1 MTLRGLLSLFKDS
14 GCAVVY
20 GKYLAENDNSKN
32 QIYLSGD
39 LKVLNILPSDQIFSS
54 DTPAGPSFKAR
65 IDFGWLHPDGEVTPA
80 PHTQIILYAQ
90 YPEVRLSGFLRGS
103 IKAPNELLNKR
114 MKGRI
119 LLFGISGKKVIGL
132 VLRGEDPASIEI
144 KALHPQ
150 DASFTLFQI
159 KCFKLA
165 DKYNEKEGIIQ
176 ALKTVHHAGW
186 IDSKQLSADGS
197 ISPCCTTQCG
207 GYTLEAELGIP
218 KNSNADPDLFGYEV
232 KQYGVK
238 DLNKLGVGRITL
250 MTPEPDG
257 GTYKTLGV
265 EVFIRSFGYKDKTGR
280 PDRLNFGGIHKVRQV
295 CRTTGLSME
304 IDGFDADKS
313 RITKASGSVRL
324 ETRDGVDAASW
335 SFANILEHWK
345 HKHANAVYVP
355 SVNRKAPKLQYRYG
369 NLIMVCNGTDGL
381 KFLASLAAGKIF
393 YDPGIKLE
401 QAFSDKPRTKRRSQF
416 RVQAG
421 NINDLY
427 ERVKIVDLNG

>member
-32 QIYLSGD
+32 QIYLGGD
-39 LKVLNILPSDQIFSS
+39 LKVLNILPSDQIFSI

-65 IDFGWLHPDGEVTPA
+65 IDFGWLHQDGEVTPA
-80 PHTQIILYAQ
+80 PYTQIILYAQ

-132 VLRGEDPASIEI
+132 VLRGEDPASKEI

-159 KCFKLA
+159 KSFKLA
-165 DKYNEKEGIIQ
+165 DKNNDKEGIIQ
-176 ALKTVHHAGW
+176 ALKTVHQAGW
-186 IDSKQLSADGS
+186 IDSKQLSKAGR
-197 ISPCCTTQCG
+197 IGPCSAPQCG
-207 GYTLEAELGIP
+207 GFTLEAELGIP
-218 KNSNADPDLFGYEV
+218 KNSKAEPDLFGFEV

-238 DLNKLGVGRITL
+238 DLSKIGSGRITL

-257 GTYKTLGV
+257 GAYRTLGV

-280 PDRLNFGGIHKVRQV
+280 PDRLNFGGIHKARQV
-295 CRTTGLSME
+295 CRATGLSME
-304 IDGFDADKS
+304 IDGFDAEKS
-313 RITKASGSVRL
+313 RITKAGGSVRL
-324 ETRDGVDAASW
+324 ETKDGVDAASW

-345 HKHANAVYVP
+345 RKHANAVYVA
-355 SVNRKAPKLQYRYG
+355 SENRKTPKWQYRYG
-369 NLIMVCNGTDGL
+369 NLIKVCNGTDGI
-381 KFLASLAAGKIF
+381 KFLTSLAGGKIF

-401 QAFSDKPRTKRRSQF
+401 QAFSDRPRTKRRSQF
-416 RVQAG
+416 RVQVG
-421 NINDLY
+421 DINGLY
-427 ERVKIVDLNG
+427 EHVEMIDLND

>member
-14 GCAVVY
+14 GCDEVY

-32 QIYLSGD
+32 QIYLGGD
-39 LKVLNILPSDQIFSS
+39 LKVLNILPSEKIFSS
-54 DTPAGPSFKAR
+54 DTSAGPSFKAR
-65 IDFGWLHPDGEVTPA
+65 LDFGWLHPDGEVTPA

-103 IKAPNELLNKR
+103 IKAPSELLNKR

-132 VLRGEDPASIEI
+132 VLRGEDPASKEI
-144 KALHPQ
+144 RALRPRE
-150 DASFTLFQI
+150 DSLTLFNI
-159 KCFKLA
+159 SNLETLDRK
-165 DKYNEKEGIIQ
+165 KERESIIA
-176 ALKTVHHAGW
+176 ALKKVHLAGW
-186 IDSKQLSADGS
+186 IDSKQLSGDGK
-197 ISPCCTTQCG
+197 IGPCRAPQCG
-207 GYTLEAELGIP
+207 GFTLEAELGIP
-218 KNSNADPDLFGYEV
+218 KNSKADPDLLGYEV

-238 DLNKLGVGRITL
+238 DLKRPGTGRITL

-280 PDRLNFGGIHKVRQV
+280 PDRLNFGGIHKASQV
-295 CRTTGLSME
+295 CSATGLTME
-304 IDGFDADKS
+304 IDGFDAEKN

-324 ETRDGVDAASW
+324 ETKDGEDAASW

-345 HKHANAVYVP
+345 HKHANAVYVA
-355 SVNRKAPKLQYRYG
+355 SENRKTPQWQYRYG
-369 NLIMVCNGTDGL
+369 NLIRICTGTDGIRFL
-381 KFLASLAAGKIF
+381 KSLSAGKIF

-416 RVQAG
+416 RVQVG
-421 NINDLY
+421 DVNGLY
-427 ERVKIVDLNG
+427 EHVELVDLNG